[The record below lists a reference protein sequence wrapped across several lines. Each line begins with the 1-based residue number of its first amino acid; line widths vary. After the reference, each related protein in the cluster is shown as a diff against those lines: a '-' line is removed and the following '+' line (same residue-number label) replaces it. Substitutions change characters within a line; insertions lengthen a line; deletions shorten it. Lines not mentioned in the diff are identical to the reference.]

1 MTPEEKSVC
10 ESKHFETIFNTHAE
24 TLRNFV
30 YYKCG
35 SQQQAEDIVQE
46 AFVTLWKNC
55 AKVMFEKAKSYL
67 YTVANNTF
75 LNEVAHE
82 KVVLKYKQQT
92 PHKVSNETPEFV
104 LQQKEFQE
112 KLQRTITNLPEGQR
126 EVFLLNRIDKKTY
139 TEIAEIIG
147 ISVKGVEKRMHKAL
161 LTLRKEIGN
170 I

>member
-1 MTPEEKSVC
+1 MATEEKSVC
-10 ESKHFETIFNTHAE
+10 ESKNFEILFNTNAE
-24 TLRNFV
+24 TLRNFI

-46 AFVTLWKNC
+46 AFIKLWKNC
-55 AKVMFEKAKSYL
+55 AKVIFTKAKSFL

-82 KVVLKYKQQT
+82 KVVLKHKQLT
-92 PHKVSNETPEFV
+92 TGKVSNETPEFI
-104 LQQKEFQE
+104 LREKEFQE
-112 KLQRTITNLPEGQR
+112 KLERTIAKLPEGQR

-139 TEIAEIIG
+139 KEIAGIIG
-147 ISVKGVEKRMHKAL
+147 LSVKAVEKRMHKAL
-161 LTLRKEIGN
+161 VTLRKEIGK